1 MIPWWISTA
10 GCADEGAASS
20 DIVQRD
26 QVMSPACDFH
36 LGETLYN
43 VFALVHLGWEH
54 LKRWHGFVS
63 EQHGS
68 FHTSKTHLLV
78 IRQEFWSLFLSAY
91 CILLNITLGLRNHW
105 EHFIFFCQMYTFF
118 PFSKLSFWPVTQ
130 NHHYS
135 PTYGSIL
142 LSTFCF
148 LRNICQLPLM
158 KIIKRKP
165 PIWREMTI
173 KMFSRNEFG
182 MFYWIS

>member
-10 GCADEGAASS
+10 GCADEGTASS
-20 DIVQRD
+20 DIVPRD

-36 LGETLYN
+36 LGETLFN
-43 VFALVHLGWEH
+43 VFTLVHLGWVSPEEVTWFCQWTTWKLPH
-54 LKRWHGFVS
+54 FQNSSTGYKAGILKS
-63 EQHGS
+63 
-68 FHTSKTHLLV
+68 
-78 IRQEFWSLFLSAY
+78 FLSAY

-135 PTYGSIL
+135 PTDGSIL

-148 LRNICQLPLM
+148 LHLSVSLNENY
-158 KIIKRKP
+158 KRKASYTE
-165 PIWREMTI
+165 RADYQNV
-173 KMFSRNEFG
+173 F
-182 MFYWIS
+182 

>member
-135 PTYGSIL
+135 PTDGSIL

-148 LRNICQLPLM
+148 LHLSVSLNENY
-158 KIIKRKP
+158 KRKASYTE
-165 PIWREMTI
+165 RADYQNV
-173 KMFSRNEFG
+173 F
-182 MFYWIS
+182 